1 MFPQGSPRLESGGE
15 AGPTRGR
22 ARPLRVR
29 LVTSELGGVRGG
41 GGAAHTQPAWLSTGT
56 RSPSLASSVE
66 RGERSFPAAGGPGHA
81 APPLRTRA
89 EPSF

>member
-29 LVTSELGGVRGG
+29 LVTSKLGGVRGG
-41 GGAAHTQPAWLSTGT
+41 GGGRLT
-56 RSPSLASSVE
+56 RSQ
-66 RGERSFPAAGGPGHA
+66 RG
-81 APPLRTRA
+81 
-89 EPSF
+89 